1 MKQILIGIFVV
12 WPGIICHAQNQNIS
26 NGNVFDGEP
35 YLAVN
40 PANPQHMV
48 VAWMS
53 YVFPGIA
60 IRTRATFDG
69 GRTWGAVQVIP
80 HTNPLYDG
88 ADPSLD
94 FDNAGN
100 LFLAFVDFDES
111 AKTGAVVVVKSTDG
125 GRTWGAPVEVIN
137 AAADV
142 QKPID
147 RPWIAVDRSGGPHDG
162 TIYVTTMPPTV
173 FGYLPPPYRPYLTV
187 STDGGNSFH
196 PWRYLDSAGWLAGN
210 LIRSPMPTPCVAADG
225 TFHAVYPSY
234 MFSQNL
240 LPRYIIASSTDGGSS
255 FTYHTVFS
263 AATGSKDPDAK
274 KGYLLLAD
282 PSDSSHLVFAYLE
295 LDYGDLDVF
304 IRESYDKGATWGN
317 PIRVNDDPTANNRIQ
332 DLLWG
337 DFDTDGDLLLAWR
350 DRRNGTDSTYATAYE
365 IWGAYRKKGA
375 GGFSPNFRI
384 SDTLVAYDSI
394 LALSGNDFMCV
405 RLVGDTLNAVWGDTR
420 NGTLNIWFQRMTVDG
435 APVGIRKIYTEKRPS
450 VEIYPNPTAD
460 VLTVTGKRIRRI
472 VVYSAQGKPVKQYE
486 AGRRIDVHDLP
497 AGPYWVHVVTRE
509 GTIITKMIKTE

>member
-173 FGYLPPPYRPYLTV
+173 FGYLPPPSR
-187 STDGGNSFH
+187 
-196 PWRYLDSAGWLAGN
+196 
-210 LIRSPMPTPCVAADG
+210 
-225 TFHAVYPSY
+225 
-234 MFSQNL
+234 
-240 LPRYIIASSTDGGSS
+240 
-255 FTYHTVFS
+255 
-263 AATGSKDPDAK
+263 
-274 KGYLLLAD
+274 
-282 PSDSSHLVFAYLE
+282 PSDSYSLSLS
-295 LDYGDLDVF
+295 L
-304 IRESYDKGATWGN
+304 SSS
-317 PIRVNDDPTANNRIQ
+317 
-332 DLLWG
+332 
-337 DFDTDGDLLLAWR
+337 LAR
-350 DRRNGTDSTYATAYE
+350 LHYPP
-365 IWGAYRKKGA
+365 
-375 GGFSPNFRI
+375 GFSSLTLSKQLI
-384 SDTLVAYDSI
+384 SSVKPKFYRFLSLHFSLNDTLP
-394 LALSGNDFMCV
+394 L
-405 RLVGDTLNAVWGDTR
+405 R
-420 NGTLNIWFQRMTVDG
+420 
-435 APVGIRKIYTEKRPS
+435 PV
-450 VEIYPNPTAD
+450 
-460 VLTVTGKRIRRI
+460 
-472 VVYSAQGKPVKQYE
+472 
-486 AGRRIDVHDLP
+486 LP
-497 AGPYWVHVVTRE
+497 
-509 GTIITKMIKTE
+509 K